1 VRELR
6 NVARRVAVASRG
18 SARLQVDDAL
28 DRLLRR
34 SEQPEPSREAQPAM
48 VAAVPAT
55 SPKASERPAE
65 RRAPSEIDDEEL
77 RGALREHGF
86 NLNRA
91 AVALGVSRTWLNARI
106 ERAEGLRKAKDL
118 SADEIARAQLHHGD
132 DIEALAA
139 ALEVSPRGLQLQMKR
154 LGMRS

>member
-1 VRELR
+1 MRELR

-34 SEQPEPSREAQPAM
+34 SEQPEPLAGLVEPTPSQP
-48 VAAVPAT
+48 VAPV
-55 SPKASERPAE
+55 RPVSARPVE

-77 RGALREHGF
+77 RRALRDHGF

-91 AVALGVSRTWLNARI
+91 AVALNVSRTWLNERI
-106 ERAEGLRKAKDL
+106 ERADGLRKAKDL
-118 SADEIARAQLHHGD
+118 TADEIAREQATHGND
-132 DIEALAA
+132 LEAIAA